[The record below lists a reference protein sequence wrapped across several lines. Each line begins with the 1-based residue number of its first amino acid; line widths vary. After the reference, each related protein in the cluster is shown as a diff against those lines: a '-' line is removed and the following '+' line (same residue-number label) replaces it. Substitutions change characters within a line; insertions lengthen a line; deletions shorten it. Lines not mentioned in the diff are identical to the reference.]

1 MKDSLLS
8 IYRAVAEGRLAQ
20 AEALVRIKALKRQAS
35 DAGQGVV
42 LATPEWFAASA
53 TSAPAQPVDRLFVW
67 GVDPAV
73 VASLKASRGD
83 AQIEAFAPPANVT
96 SIDGIFADAA
106 LQGLAAI
113 QSMLASA
120 RSVRALVIVA
130 DTRDADTGIADEAVA
145 CGFDAMFRTAMEE
158 TPALVARVIRVP
170 ADIGAAELQQI
181 VHDESRA
188 DAPRGAAVRHV
199 RDAGGLRREVLRWRV
214 LGEHVEGQAQSA
226 APVAFREGGCYL
238 ITGGA
243 GGIGLQFVREIL
255 AQCRSARIVLAGRST
270 LAPDARRML
279 DALATPL
286 HRIEYVA
293 LDVTDRS
300 AVDAL
305 VARLREHDRP
315 LRGIVH
321 CAGIIRDGFILRK
334 SPTTF
339 ASVLAPKVAGLAN
352 LDLATR
358 ELPLDFILL
367 CSSFAACWGIV
378 GQVDYAAANA
388 FMDEFAAHR
397 NRLAA
402 RGERHGRTLS
412 VNWPLWQDG
421 GMSMDAAT
429 RERLLDHTGM
439 RPLSTVAAMRAMY
452 RGLALSCARVLV
464 MEGRLPAMRTLL
476 EATNSATDSA
486 TDSAARIASETA
498 RDSATAQVVDATPVG
513 MDDTLR
519 ERALDYLCQQF
530 SQVLKIPAAR
540 LRPQAPLEQYGIDSI
555 LAMKLVT
562 HLETIFGRLPKTL
575 AFEYQTIAQLN
586 DYFCSAHADRLIS
599 LLSPRA
605 VPADTAT
612 APFATIAAAT
622 AARSHVPGKRIGTA
636 RRTSDAIQPQPHA
649 EAQPVASAPRSDADM
664 RGADAAAAM
673 ARIDKPS
680 IDDEPTLGPSLH
692 SESIAIVGISG
703 RYPDAWDLDEY
714 WRNLSQ
720 GVNCIREIPADRWRW
735 QDYYRDPVGG
745 EALAAGLHSSRW
757 GGFIQGADE
766 FDPRFFSITPRDAEQ
781 IDPQERLFLQH
792 AWMAIED
799 AGYTRA
805 ALQACRGGQVGVY
818 AGVMYGEYNRSG
830 SLASIAN
837 RVSYAFNL
845 HGPSMTL
852 DTMCSSSLTAI
863 HLACQDLK
871 LGRTDMALAGGVNL
885 SLHPGKYGML
895 SAGQFISSAGHCQ
908 SFGEGGDGYI
918 PGEGVGVV
926 VLKRLSDAQRDGDA
940 IHAVIRGSALNHGG
954 KTNGYTV
961 PNPQAQ
967 AAVISAALKDA
978 GVDARHISYIEAHG
992 TGTKLGDPIEIAALG
1007 KAFREHTADTGF
1019 CLIGSAK
1026 SNIGHCES
1034 AAGIAGLTKVILQM
1048 RHRQIAPSL
1057 HSQRLNPNIDFGTTP
1072 FEVNQRLRPWNAPVI
1087 DGREA
1092 PLIAGISSFGAGG
1105 GNAHLIVE
1113 AHTGVSRAARDESA
1127 VSTTPCAVLLSART
1141 LPQLRQKAVALKAF
1155 VEADADIDL
1164 HGLACTLQL
1173 GREAME
1179 ERLAMRVGSRAELID
1194 KLAAFLDDDNPEDGA
1209 LADDLY
1215 YAQSRRHRESIAL
1228 FTVDRDLQASV
1239 DGWFVAGKVSR
1250 LLDVWTKGLDLDW
1263 SKLHGAPLPGRMHL
1277 PVYPFARERY
1287 RREESTDAHAAA
1299 TTAQAIHSLVHRN
1312 ASKPGQQRYLSLFRA
1327 DDPRIVGLR
1336 FQGQAIVPRGLQLEA
1351 ARAALADG
1359 LGMLEE
1365 GMLEQ
1370 GRAWAL
1376 RDVRFGAPRAMPAT
1390 IEVEIAVLPPGQGR
1404 RPEPQ
1409 TAAFE
1414 LSAPADGHVFCQGF
1428 VEACADAPAPMP
1440 DIAAR
1445 SRGVSTMF
1453 PDRAA
1458 MIEAQRANGF
1468 ETDALYAIVTAV
1480 QRSADGL
1487 WATFEA
1493 SGPSQTAFADCTI
1506 DPPAVDAA
1514 MLAAQWLGFAHDVP
1528 HLPAGF
1534 AQMRVHR
1541 VRGRPRYAWIRAHA
1555 TPRRDGAPCVDI
1567 SLYTDDGAAC
1577 IEFTALTLLPA
1588 VAAAAADAEP
1598 APERTL
1604 QATPAV
1610 RMLDRRFE
1618 SRASHHDNASH
1629 ADVDVAAASF
1639 AAALHKPGAIAL
1651 EPPALIAAIA
1661 ATTLDKP
1668 SLPLSTQ
1675 GGAYMGHRDGQALG
1689 DGTSS
1694 ASVLMRDRGDGI
1706 FALRLHAPAGALEPA
1721 LIDALRQALAH
1732 AAALPSLKALLIESD
1747 ERIFLRDSQAALDR
1761 EATHSLL
1768 QALAA
1773 FPAPTLA
1780 LLRGQALGAG
1790 FRFACACDGV
1800 IAVDDQDYGF
1810 STPEQGPTLVD
1821 AAQREWLAARFGEPL
1836 ASLLA
1841 IQEQPLSG
1849 RELQA
1854 AGWGAVVVSRSDFD
1868 ATVDAYCASLS
1879 DKSADALRLL
1889 KAHLAS
1895 EFDAGLAADAGV
1907 RNAAAS
1913 IDDAAPQAAD
1923 FDSATAHDA
1932 VALTRDDDN
1941 FLHLRLKADA
1951 STPTDVL
1958 LRQLQQSLRAADGA
1972 AAVVLHSD
1980 FDGFL
1985 PEDASAHDEALRDA
1999 LRELSRLRAPVVAV
2013 LDKSAIDAGL
2023 LLALAC
2029 DAAVYSEDGEYGAI
2043 ALHAHCGHLELLDA
2057 LLARNFG
2064 AWGRTW
2070 ALSGERFSGRALR
2083 QRLPLLQVCA
2093 ADSATEFAR
2102 QLAGRL
2108 HAQPRD
2114 FSGSPPS
2121 LVARL
2126 LRDASHSADPAAV
2139 DASPATAAEAGA
2151 LHLDSTVVHASV
2163 DADGVVLVRL
2173 EDRDARNMFS
2183 DALIAGLQEVF
2194 ERIGASPAYKAVVL
2208 TGYGT
2213 YFSSGGTRDGLKAI
2227 QEGRVRFTDQDV
2239 FHLPMRCP
2247 LPVFAAMQGH
2257 GIGAGWTLGLFCDG
2271 ALFSEESRYLSPYM
2285 NFGFTPGAG
2294 ATAILPARLGF
2305 DLARDSLFTGR
2316 EIDGEAL
2323 ARRNRLLNVLPRER
2337 VVDAAL
2343 ALARSAARHARAD
2356 LVAWKAACVA
2366 RHLDAWK
2373 ALFAREVAMHE
2384 TTLVGH
2390 ADALRRIEQRFAP
2403 SQAEAE
2409 APVDAAPHRASA
2421 VKGADILPV
2430 IRRLL
2435 AEELRADEAEID
2447 AATPFVDLGLDSISS
2462 VTWIGR
2468 INAHFGLAIEA
2479 TKVYRYPNLRSLAR
2493 HIGEHDPTDAQAGQ
2507 SEDAA
2512 IASTAVAPPTN
2523 AQTAKPQR
2531 AISASAASAGSAPPS
2546 IPVSASA
2553 AGVDLGAVRRTLIE
2567 LLAQELRQPSD
2578 SIDADRGFVELGLD
2592 SISGVTWVRAINQR
2606 YDIAIEATRVYTYP
2620 TVEQFARLVRD
2631 TLAQRVAAHTS
2642 ASSGTPQF
2650 AQSAADTAFIAPS
2663 AWPALA
2669 SWRSA
2674 DTVTVVAAPPAS
2686 GMHATE
2692 IAVIGMAGRF
2702 PMAKDVDS
2710 FWDNIASGRN
2720 CVSEIPSSRWDT
2732 RDYYVEGQPG
2742 LGQSNSKWM
2751 GVLEGHDRFDP
2762 LFFGLS
2768 PVEAEAMDPQQRLFL
2783 QCCWHGMENAGY
2795 TAERLSGSRC
2805 GVFAGCAHGDY
2816 NLLSREQQINA
2827 LGFTGGATSI
2837 LAARVSY
2844 FMNLQGPCVSIDTA
2858 CSSSLVAIAS
2868 ACDSLITGAADIA
2881 LAGGVYVMANAD
2893 MFLKTAQAG
2902 MLSPEG
2908 RCYTFDQRANGF
2920 VPGEGVGV
2928 VMLKRLADAER
2939 DGDSILG
2946 VVRGWGV
2953 NQDGRTNGITAPN
2966 AESQQRLIRDVYDR
2980 FGIDPGR
2987 IELVEAHG
2995 TGTKLGDPI
3004 EVDGLKSAFRTA
3016 TDRRQYCAIGSVKT
3030 NIGHCLTAAGV
3041 SGFIKLLLALKHRT
3055 LPPSANFE
3063 TPNEHLDLDASPFF
3077 VNTSARDWA
3086 SPDGAA
3092 RHAAISSF
3100 GFSGTNAHLVLAEHV
3115 PSAARGSAVAVE
3127 PPMLPDAGFIVPL
3140 SARSSEQLLRK
3151 AADLRDVLR
3160 AGSARDPG
3168 YDPAAL
3174 AYSLQCHR
3182 DAMDERLSFVAR
3194 SVQDVIDQLG
3204 VYIDAAGSNRPLPHG
3219 FFAAHVRQG
3228 RESVRLLNEDAGM
3241 AALVVDKC
3249 IAEGN
3254 ALKLCELWVK
3264 GLALDW
3270 RRLHGA
3276 RTPPMVALPP
3286 YPFAEDV
3293 YWIAPDDSVAVAM
3306 PGHAGEKFRHPHPL
3320 LQEQVADLGAQ
3331 GYRQA
3336 AHADNADA
3344 GSARRTERIH
3354 LPTYAFARMHCW
3366 LPSEDKVRAAAAPA
3380 TAAPPF
3386 GQYLHNLDVIAG
3398 LFAELEEDTMSPAEV
3413 AARVKQLA

>member
-8 IYRAVAEGRLAQ
+8 IYRAVADGRLAQ
-20 AEALVRIKALKRQAS
+20 AEALVRIKALKRRMSNA
-35 DAGQGVV
+35 APGVL
-42 LATPEWFAASA
+42 LATPEWVAVSATA
-53 TSAPAQPVDRLFVW
+53 TSAPAQPVDRQPVNRIFVW

-73 VASLKASRGD
+73 AASLKATHED
-83 AQIEAFAPPANVT
+83 ARIEAFAPPENVT
-96 SIDGIFADAA
+96 AADGIFTDVA

-113 QSMLASA
+113 QSMLAA
-120 RSVRALVIVA
+120 AQSVRALVIVA
-130 DTRDADTGIADEAVA
+130 DTTLADTDAVDEETADEAVA

-170 ADIGAAELQQI
+170 ADIGAAELRQL

-199 RDAGGLRREVLRWRV
+199 RAAGGLRREVLRWRV
-214 LGEHVEGQAQSA
+214 LGQHLEGHVQSA
-226 APVAFREGGCYL
+226 APVAFKEGGCYL

-243 GGIGLQFVREIL
+243 GGIGLQFAREIV

-270 LAPDARRML
+270 LAPEARRTL

-293 LDVTDRS
+293 LDVADRS

-305 VARLREHDRP
+305 VAQLREQDQP
-315 LRGIVH
+315 LHGILH

-334 SPTTF
+334 SPSKF

-358 ELPLDFILL
+358 DQPLDFILL

-388 FMDEFAAHR
+388 FMDAFAAHR

-429 RERLLDHTGM
+429 RDRLLDHTGM
-439 RPLSTVAAMRAMY
+439 RPLSTTAAMRAMY
-452 RGLALSCARVLV
+452 DGLALPCERVLV
-464 MEGRLPAMRTLL
+464 MEGELPAMRTLL
-476 EATNSATDSA
+476 EATDSA
-486 TDSAARIASETA
+486 TGSAAGTARETA
-498 RDSATAQVVDATPVG
+498 RDSATAGIADARPVG
-513 MDDTLR
+513 MDDALR
-519 ERALDYLCQQF
+519 EKALDYLCRQF

-586 DYFCSAHADRLIS
+586 DYFCTAHANRLSS

-605 VPADTAT
+605 VPADTVTNPSATTIATTAT
-612 APFATIAAAT
+612 ATT
-622 AARSHVPGKRIGTA
+622 APSSHVPGKRIGTA
-636 RRTSDAIQPQPHA
+636 RRTSAVIQPQPHA
-649 EAQPVASAPRSDADM
+649 EAQPVAFAPRSDADR
-664 RGADAAAAM
+664 RGADADRRGADAGVAM

-680 IDDEPTLGPSLH
+680 IDDEPILSPSAH

-720 GVNCIREIPADRWRW
+720 GVDCIREIPADRWRW
-735 QDYYRDPVGG
+735 QDYYREPAGG
-745 EALAAGLHSSRW
+745 EALAAGQHSSRW

-837 RVSYAFNL
+837 RVSYALNL

-926 VLKRLSDAQRDGDA
+926 VLKRLSDAERDGDA

-1007 KAFREHTADTGF
+1007 KAFGDYTADTGF

-1113 AHTGVSRAARDESA
+1113 AHAGAFRAARDEQA

-1155 VEADADIDL
+1155 VEADAGIDL
-1164 HGLACTLQL
+1164 HGLAYTLQL

-1179 ERLAMRVGSRAELID
+1179 ERLAMHVDSRAELID
-1194 KLAAFLDDDNPEDGA
+1194 RLAVFLADENPEDGA

-1287 RREESTDAHAAA
+1287 RREESTDVHAGAM
-1299 TTAQAIHSLVHRN
+1299 TAQAIHSLVHRN
-1312 ASKPGQQRYLSLFRA
+1312 ASKPGQQRYLSVFRA
-1327 DDPRIVGLR
+1327 DDPRIGGVRIGGHRRLP
-1336 FQGQAIVPRGLQLEA
+1336 QGLQLEA
-1351 ARAALADG
+1351 ARAALVDG
-1359 LGMLEE
+1359 WAALP
-1365 GMLEQ
+1365 Q
-1370 GRAWAL
+1370 GGAWTL
-1376 RDVRFGAPRAMPAT
+1376 RDVRFGAPRTLPASM
-1390 IEVEIAVLPPGQGR
+1390 EVEIAVLPPGQGQ
-1404 RPEPQ
+1404 RPALHH
-1409 TAAFE
+1409 AAFE
-1414 LSAPADGHVFCQGF
+1414 VSADGHVFCQGF
-1428 VEACADAPAPMP
+1428 AEACAEAPMI
-1440 DIAAR
+1440 DIAAL
-1445 SRGVSTMF
+1445 SRGASPLF
-1453 PDRAA
+1453 ADKAAILAAGRAIG
-1458 MIEAQRANGF
+1458 IEV
-1468 ETDALYAIVTAV
+1468 DALYQVAAAI
-1480 QRSADGL
+1480 QRTPEGL
-1487 WATFEA
+1487 WLTFTPA
-1493 SGPSQTAFADCTI
+1493 DPARTAFADCAI
-1506 DPPAVDAA
+1506 DPAIVEAA
-1514 MLAAQWLGFAHDVP
+1514 MLSAQWLRPDHDA
-1528 HLPAGF
+1528 LLMRAGF
-1534 AQMRVHR
+1534 ADMRVHSA
-1541 VRGRPRYAWIRAHA
+1541 RGQPRHAWIRAHGV
-1555 TPRRDGAPCVDI
+1555 PRQDGALCVDI
-1567 SLYTDDGAAC
+1567 ALCADDGAVC
-1577 IEFTALTLLPA
+1577 IEFTALTLRHATAIAAPL
-1588 VAAAAADAEP
+1588 VAP
-1598 APERTL
+1598 APVVEENVPT
-1604 QATPAV
+1604 ATPAI
-1610 RMLDRRFE
+1610 RMPDRLFRGGVP
-1618 SRASHHDNASH
+1618 ASASI
-1629 ADVDVAAASF
+1629 APVAMVAEAASF
-1639 AAALHKPGAIAL
+1639 ATQAPLAKPTAIAL
-1651 EPPALIAAIA
+1651 AAPALAVAEPQPSS
-1661 ATTLDKP
+1661 LDKP
-1668 SLPLSTQ
+1668 SLALSTDVH
-1675 GGAYMGHRDGQALG
+1675 ADDGHRDPGLP
-1689 DGTSS
+1689 
-1694 ASVLMRDRGDGI
+1694 ASVMLHDRGDGM
-1706 FALRLHAPAGALEPA
+1706 FALRLQAPAGRLDAALV
-1721 LIDALRQALAH
+1721 DALLQALAH
-1732 AAALPSLKALLIESD
+1732 ARALPSLKALLIESD
-1747 ERIFLRDSQAALDR
+1747 ERVFLRGDHAARDDD
-1761 EATHSLL
+1761 ATQSLL
-1768 QALAA
+1768 RTLAA
-1773 FPAPTLA
+1773 FPAPTVA
-1780 LLRGQALGAG
+1780 LLSGQALGAG
-1790 FRFACACDGV
+1790 FRLACACD
-1800 IAVDDQDYGF
+1800 AVVAVEDQDYGF
-1810 STPEQGPTLVD
+1810 ATPGENPVVVRASDMAWLV
-1821 AAQREWLAARFGEPL
+1821 ARFGEPL
-1836 ASLLA
+1836 ASQLA
-1841 IQEQPLSG
+1841 ASERPLSG

-1854 AGWGAVVVSRSDFD
+1854 AGWGAIVVSRERFAD
-1868 ATVDAYCASLS
+1868 AADAFLAHLA
-1879 DKSADALRLL
+1879 DKSGSAMRLL
-1889 KAHLAS
+1889 KEHLAR
-1895 EFDAGLAADAGV
+1895 EFDAGLAADAV
-1907 RNAAAS
+1907 AEAADDAGGSIS
-1913 IDDAAPQAAD
+1913 IDD
-1923 FDSATAHDA
+1923 
-1932 VALTRDDDN
+1932 
-1941 FLHLRLKADA
+1941 
-1951 STPTDVL
+1951 L
-1958 LRQLQQSLRAADGA
+1958 LRK
-1972 AAVVLHSD
+1972 
-1980 FDGFL
+1980 L
-1985 PEDASAHDEALRDA
+1985 PRALRD
-1999 LRELSRLRAPVVAV
+1999 SG
-2013 LDKSAIDAGL
+2013 DA
-2023 LLALAC
+2023 
-2029 DAAVYSEDGEYGAI
+2029 DAA
-2043 ALHAHCGHLELLDA
+2043 LPH
-2057 LLARNFG
+2057 
-2064 AWGRTW
+2064 
-2070 ALSGERFSGRALR
+2070 GER
-2083 QRLPLLQVCA
+2083 
-2093 ADSATEFAR
+2093 
-2102 QLAGRL
+2102 
-2108 HAQPRD
+2108 
-2114 FSGSPPS
+2114 
-2121 LVARL
+2121 
-2126 LRDASHSADPAAV
+2126 DANSADVTTEAA
-2139 DASPATAAEAGA
+2139 ATAGELG
-2151 LHLDSTVVHASV
+2151 LSSTVVRASV
-2163 DADGVVLVRL
+2163 DADGVVMVRL

-2194 ERIGASPAYKAVVL
+2194 DRIGASPACKTVVL
-2208 TGYGT
+2208 TGYDT
-2213 YFSSGGTRDGLKAI
+2213 YFSSGGTREGLKAI
-2227 QEGRVRFTDQDV
+2227 QEGKVRFTDLDV
-2239 FHLPMRCP
+2239 FQLPMRCP
-2247 LPVFAAMQGH
+2247 LPVIAAMQGH
-2257 GIGAGWTLGLFCDG
+2257 GIGAGWTLGLFCDSV
-2271 ALFSEESRYLSPYM
+2271 LFSEESRYVSPYM

-2294 ATAILPARLGF
+2294 ATGILPAKLGY

-2316 EIDGEAL
+2316 EIAGEEL
-2323 ARRNRLLNVLPRER
+2323 ARRNPLLTVLPRDR
-2337 VVDAAL
+2337 VVDAAM
-2343 ALARSAARHARAD
+2343 ALARSLARHTRSD
-2356 LVAWKAACVA
+2356 LMAWKAARVSP
-2366 RHLDAWK
+2366 RFEAWQ
-2373 ALFAREVAMHE
+2373 ALFAREVQMHE
-2384 TTLVGH
+2384 ATLVGH
-2390 ADALRRIEQRFAP
+2390 ADALDRIERRFAP
-2403 SQAEAE
+2403 TQHALTQQAAMQQAVADI
-2409 APVDAAPHRASA
+2409 APRRASPA
-2421 VKGADILPV
+2421 VAGGDILAT

-2435 AEELRADEAEID
+2435 AEELRIDESEID
-2447 AATPFVDLGLDSISS
+2447 PRTPFVDLGLDSISS
-2462 VTWIGR
+2462 VAWIRR
-2468 INAHFGLAIEA
+2468 INECFGLAIEA
-2479 TKVYRYPNLRSLAR
+2479 TRVYSYPNLHKLAQHVGEQRSAVATGVGTTSTESAVMR
-2493 HIGEHDPTDAQAGQ
+2493 AEAPP
-2507 SEDAA
+2507 
-2512 IASTAVAPPTN
+2512 IAS
-2523 AQTAKPQR
+2523 
-2531 AISASAASAGSAPPS
+2531 SGAGHAR
-2546 IPVSASA
+2546 
-2553 AGVDLGAVRRTLIE
+2553 VDLGAVRRTLID
-2567 LLAQELRQPSD
+2567 LLAQELRAEPG

-2592 SISGVTWVRAINQR
+2592 SISGVTWVRAINGI
-2606 YDIAIEATRVYTYP
+2606 YGTAIEATRVYTYS
-2620 TVEQFARLVRD
+2620 TVEQFARFVRD
-2631 TLAQRVAAHTS
+2631 TLAQRSVEEAPAASVATAPAVARAGIPV
-2642 ASSGTPQF
+2642 ASLF
-2650 AQSAADTAFIAPS
+2650 D
-2663 AWPALA
+2663 WPVLT
-2669 SWRSA
+2669 SWRKPGDGAPDALSH
-2674 DTVTVVAAPPAS
+2674 AATSPL

-2720 CVSEIPSSRWDT
+2720 CISEIPPSRWDT

-2805 GVFAGCAHGDY
+2805 GVFVGCAHGDY

-2893 MFLKTAQAG
+2893 MFLKTAHAG
-2902 MLSPEG
+2902 MLSPDG

-2966 AESQQRLIRDVYDR
+2966 AESQQRLIRDVHDR

-3004 EVDGLKSAFRTA
+3004 EVDGLKSAFLPA

-3077 VNTSARDWA
+3077 VNTIARDWA

-3092 RHAAISSF
+3092 RHAAISGF

-3115 PSAARGSAVAVE
+3115 PPAARPSAVAVE
-3127 PPMLPDAGFIVPL
+3127 PPMAPDAGFVVPL
-3140 SARSSEQLLRK
+3140 SARTPEQLLRK
-3151 AADLRDVLR
+3151 ALDLRDVLQ
-3160 AGSARDPG
+3160 ADSACDPG

-3174 AYSLQCHR
+3174 VYSLQCHR
-3182 DAMDERLSFVAR
+3182 DAMDERLGFVAR
-3194 SVQDVIDQLG
+3194 SVQDVIDTLG
-3204 VYIDAAGSNRPLPHG
+3204 AYIDAAGTNRPLPHG
-3219 FFAAHVRQG
+3219 VFAAHVRQG

-3249 IAEGN
+3249 IADGN

-3286 YPFAEDV
+3286 YPFAEDA
-3293 YWIAPDDSVAVAM
+3293 YWIAPGDSLPAPM
-3306 PGHAGEKFRHPHPL
+3306 RGHAGEKARHLHPL
-3320 LQEQVADLGAQ
+3320 LQEQVADLGVQ

-3336 AHADNADA
+3336 ARAQNADA
-3344 GSARRTERIH
+3344 DSARRTERIH

-3366 LPSEDKVRAAAAPA
+3366 IPSEDKVRAATGPA
-3380 TAAPPF
+3380 TAAAPPP
-3386 GQYLHNLDVIAG
+3386 GRYLQNLDVIAA
-3398 LFAELEEDTMSPAEV
+3398 LFAELEEDTMSAADV

>member
-1 MKDSLLS
+1 M
-8 IYRAVAEGRLAQ
+8 
-20 AEALVRIKALKRQAS
+20 KRQTSSA
-35 DAGQGVV
+35 AQGVL
-42 LATPEWFAASA
+42 LATPEWVAASA
-53 TSAPAQPVDRLFVW
+53 TSAPAQPVDRIFIW

-73 VASLKASRGD
+73 AASLKATHED
-83 AQIEAFAPPANVT
+83 ARIEAFAAPAHVT
-96 SIDGIFADAA
+96 TADGIFTDAA
-106 LQGLAAI
+106 LQALAAI
-113 QSMLASA
+113 QSMLAGA
-120 RSVRALVIVA
+120 QSVRAQVIVA
-130 DTRDADTGIADEAVA
+130 DTAAVDEEAADEAVA

-170 ADIGAAELQQI
+170 ADIGAAELRQL
-181 VHDESRA
+181 VHDESCT

-214 LGEHVEGQAQSA
+214 LGQHLEGHVQSA
-226 APVAFREGGCYL
+226 APVAFKEGGCYL

-243 GGIGLQFVREIL
+243 GGIGLQFAREIV

-270 LAPDARRML
+270 LTPEARRTL

-293 LDVTDRS
+293 LDVADRS
-300 AVDAL
+300 AVDAF
-305 VARLREHDRP
+305 VAQLREQGQP
-315 LRGIVH
+315 LHGILH
-321 CAGIIRDGFILRK
+321 CAGILRDGFILRK
-334 SPTTF
+334 SPSTF

-358 ELPLDFILL
+358 DQPLDFILL

-388 FMDEFAAHR
+388 FMDAFAARR

-421 GMSMDAAT
+421 GMGMDAAT

-439 RPLSTVAAMRAMY
+439 RPLSTVGAMRAMY
-452 RGLALSCARVLV
+452 GGLALDCERLLV
-464 MEGRLPAMRTLL
+464 MEGELPAMRALL
-476 EATNSATDSA
+476 EATDSA
-486 TDSAARIASETA
+486 TVSATGSAAGTARETA
-498 RDSATAQVVDATPVG
+498 RDSATARVADATPVG
-513 MDDTLR
+513 MDDALR
-519 ERALDYLCQQF
+519 EKALDYLCRQF

-586 DYFCSAHADRLIS
+586 DYFCTAHADRLIS

-605 VPADTAT
+605 VPADTTTVPSAT
-612 APFATIAAAT
+612 TIATTAAATT
-622 AARSHVPGKRIGTA
+622 AARSQVPGKRIGTA
-636 RRTSDAIQPQPHA
+636 RRTFDALQPQPHA
-649 EAQPVASAPRSDADM
+649 EAQPVASAPRSDADL
-664 RGADAAAAM
+664 RGADAAVAM

-680 IDDEPTLGPSLH
+680 IDDQPFLSPSFH

-720 GVNCIREIPADRWRW
+720 GVDCIREIPADRWRW
-735 QDYYRDPVGG
+735 QDYYRDPIGG
-745 EALAAGLHSSRW
+745 EALAAGQHSSRW

-885 SLHPGKYGML
+885 SLHPGKYAML

-926 VLKRLSDAQRDGDA
+926 VLKRLSDAERDGDA

-967 AAVISAALKDA
+967 AAVIADALKDA

-1113 AHTGVSRAARDESA
+1113 AHAGTSRAARDEQA

-1155 VEADADIDL
+1155 VEADASIDL
-1164 HGLACTLQL
+1164 HGLAYTLQL

-1179 ERLAMRVGSRAELID
+1179 ERLAMRVDSRAELID
-1194 KLAAFLDDDNPEDGA
+1194 KLAVFLADENPEDGA

-1239 DGWFVAGKVSR
+1239 DGWFVSGKVSR

-1287 RREESTDAHAAA
+1287 RREESTDAHAGAI
-1299 TTAQAIHSLVHRN
+1299 TAQAIHSLVHRN
-1312 ASKPGQQRYLSLFRA
+1312 ASKPGQQRYLSSFRA
-1327 DDPRIVGLR
+1327 DDPRIMGLR
-1336 FQGQAIVPRGLQLEA
+1336 FQGHAILPRGLQLEA

-1359 LGMLEE
+1359 LGMLAE

-1370 GRAWAL
+1370 GKAWAF
-1376 RDVRFGAPRAMPAT
+1376 RDVRFGAPRAMPVA
-1390 IEVEIAVLPPGQGR
+1390 IELEIAVLPPGQGR

-1409 TAAFE
+1409 AAAFE

-1428 VEACADAPAPMP
+1428 VEACADAPTPKL
-1440 DIAAR
+1440 DISTL
-1445 SRGVSTMF
+1445 SRGASTLF
-1453 PDRAA
+1453 VDRTA
-1458 MIEAQRANGF
+1458 MIEAQRAIGL
-1468 ETDALYAIVTAV
+1468 ETDPLYASVAAV
-1480 QRSADGL
+1480 QRGADGL
-1487 WATFEA
+1487 WLTFDA
-1493 SGPSQTAFADCTI
+1493 SDPSQTAFADCAI
-1506 DPPAVDAA
+1506 DPSAVDAA
-1514 MLAAQWLGFAHDVP
+1514 MLAAQWLVPTHDVL

-1534 AQMRVHR
+1534 AEMRVHPA
-1541 VRGRPRYAWIRAHA
+1541 RGRARYAWIRAHA
-1555 TPRRDGAPCVDI
+1555 ATRRDDAPCVDI
-1567 SLYTDDGAAC
+1567 SLCTDDGAVC
-1577 IEFTALTLLPA
+1577 IAFTALTLLPA
-1588 VAAAAADAEP
+1588 VAAAATHMELAAPLAAAAAPTAER
-1598 APERTL
+1598 AP

-1610 RMLDRRFE
+1610 RLLDRRFE
-1618 SRASHHDNASH
+1618 SRASHHNHASNTY
-1629 ADVDVAAASF
+1629 VDTATASF
-1639 AAALHKPGAIAL
+1639 AATLQKPGAIAL
-1651 EPPALIAAIA
+1651 ESPALIAAIA

-1675 GGAYMGHRDGQALG
+1675 GDAEGGHRDGQALDEG
-1689 DGTSS
+1689 ASS
-1694 ASVLMRDRGDGI
+1694 ASVVLRDRGDGI
-1706 FALRLHAPAGALEPA
+1706 FALRLHAPVGALNPA
-1721 LIDALRQALAH
+1721 LVDALQQALAH
-1732 AAALPSLKALLIESD
+1732 AAVLPSLKALLIESD
-1747 ERIFLRDSQAALDR
+1747 ERVFLRDGQAALDR
-1761 EATHSLL
+1761 EDTHSLL
-1768 QALAA
+1768 RALAA
-1773 FPAPTLA
+1773 FPAPTMA
-1780 LLRGQALGAG
+1780 LLSGQALGAG
-1790 FRFACACDGV
+1790 FRLACACDGV

-1810 STPEQGPTLVD
+1810 ATPEEGPTLAA

-1841 IQEQPLSG
+1841 IHERPLSG

-1868 ATVDAYCASLS
+1868 AAVDAYCAHLS

-1889 KAHLAS
+1889 KEHLVR
-1895 EFDAGLAADAGV
+1895 EFETGF
-1907 RNAAAS
+1907 AAA
-1913 IDDAAPQAAD
+1913 
-1923 FDSATAHDA
+1923 TA
-1932 VALTRDDDN
+1932 
-1941 FLHLRLKADA
+1941 
-1951 STPTDVL
+1951 
-1958 LRQLQQSLRAADGA
+1958 
-1972 AAVVLHSD
+1972 
-1980 FDGFL
+1980 
-1985 PEDASAHDEALRDA
+1985 ASA
-1999 LRELSRLRAPVVAV
+1999 
-2013 LDKSAIDAGL
+2013 AG
-2023 LLALAC
+2023 
-2029 DAAVYSEDGEYGAI
+2029 
-2043 ALHAHCGHLELLDA
+2043 DA
-2057 LLARNFG
+2057 LLQ
-2064 AWGRTW
+2064 
-2070 ALSGERFSGRALR
+2070 S
-2083 QRLPLLQVCA
+2083 LP
-2093 ADSATEFAR
+2093 E
-2102 QLAGRL
+2102 LAGSGSA
-2108 HAQPRD
+2108 AQP
-2114 FSGSPPS
+2114 
-2121 LVARL
+2121 
-2126 LRDASHSADPAAV
+2126 ADIG
-2139 DASPATAAEAGA
+2139 EAGA
-2151 LHLDSTVVHASV
+2151 LTLASSVVHASV
-2163 DADGVVLVRL
+2163 DAEGVVLVRL

-2194 ERIGASPAYKAVVL
+2194 DRIGASSAYKAVVL
-2208 TGYGT
+2208 TGYDT

-2227 QEGRVRFTDQDV
+2227 QEGKVRFTDQDV
-2239 FHLPMRCP
+2239 FQLPMRCP
-2247 LPVFAAMQGH
+2247 LPVIAAMQGH
-2257 GIGAGWTLGLFCDG
+2257 GIGAGWTLGLFCDSV
-2271 ALFSEESRYLSPYM
+2271 LFSEESRYVSPYM

-2294 ATAILPARLGF
+2294 ATGILPARLGF

-2316 EIDGEAL
+2316 EITGAEL
-2323 ARRNRLLNVLPRER
+2323 ARRNPLLTVLPRDR
-2337 VVDAAL
+2337 VLDEAL
-2343 ALARSAARHARAD
+2343 ALARSVARHARAD
-2356 LVAWKAACVA
+2356 LVAWKAARIA
-2366 RHLDAWK
+2366 PQFDAWQ

-2384 TTLVGH
+2384 TTLVGQ

-2403 SQAEAE
+2403 SQAEVAVPEVE
-2409 APVDAAPHRASA
+2409 ASVDAAPRRAPA
-2421 VKGADILPV
+2421 AAGGDILPI

-2435 AEELRADEAEID
+2435 AEELRANEAEIE
-2447 AATPFVDLGLDSISS
+2447 ALTPFVDLGLDSISS

-2479 TKVYRYPNLRSLAR
+2479 TKVYSYPNLRALAR
-2493 HIGEHDPTDAQAGQ
+2493 HIGEQGSTAQSGQ
-2507 SEDAA
+2507 TADTA
-2512 IASTAVAPPTN
+2512 IDIAAVAPPTT

-2531 AISASAASAGSAPPS
+2531 AILASAASAASVS
-2546 IPVSASA
+2546 SSMPVSASA
-2553 AGVDLGAVRRTLIE
+2553 AGIDLGAVRRTLID
-2567 LLAQELRQPSD
+2567 LLAQELRQTSD
-2578 SIDADRGFVELGLD
+2578 SIDADRSFVELGLD

-2606 YDIAIEATRVYTYP
+2606 YDTAIEATRVYTSP
-2620 TVEQFARLVRD
+2620 TVEQFARFVRD
-2631 TLAQRVAAHTS
+2631 TLVDRAAADAPAAAAVPHAS
-2642 ASSGTPQF
+2642 ASSGTPQ
-2650 AQSAADTAFIAPS
+2650 SAADTESIESIAPS

-2674 DTVTVVAAPPAS
+2674 DAVAASPPAAAAF

-2720 CVSEIPSSRWDT
+2720 CISEIPPSRWDT

-2768 PVEAEAMDPQQRLFL
+2768 PVEAEAMDPQQRIFL
-2783 QCCWHGMENAGY
+2783 QSCWHGMENAGY

-2805 GVFAGCAHGDY
+2805 GVFVGCAYTDY
-2816 NLLSREQQINA
+2816 NLLSRELQINA
-2827 LGFTGGATSI
+2827 LGFTGVAASI

-2844 FMNLQGPCVSIDTA
+2844 FMNLQGPCVSFDTA

-2868 ACDSLITGAADIA
+2868 ACDSLITGASDIA

-2893 MFLKTAQAG
+2893 MFLKTAHAG
-2902 MLSPEG
+2902 MLSPDG

-2939 DGDSILG
+2939 DGDNILG

-2987 IELVEAHG
+2987 IELIEAHG

-3004 EVDGLKSAFRTA
+3004 EIDGLKSAFMPA

-3077 VNTSARDWA
+3077 VNTIARDWA

-3115 PSAARGSAVAVE
+3115 PPAARPSAAAVE
-3127 PPMLPDAGFIVPL
+3127 SPMAPDAGFVVPL
-3140 SARSSEQLLRK
+3140 SARTPEQLLRK
-3151 AADLRDVLR
+3151 AQDLRNALQ
-3160 AGSARDPG
+3160 AGSAGDPG
-3168 YDPAAL
+3168 CDPAAL
-3174 AYSLQCHR
+3174 VYSLQCHR
-3182 DAMDERLSFVAR
+3182 DAMDERLAFVAH
-3194 SVQDVIDQLG
+3194 SVQDVIDTLG
-3204 VYIDAAGSNRPLPHG
+3204 VYIDAAGTNRPLPHG
-3219 FFAAHVRQG
+3219 VFAAHVRQG

-3241 AALVVDKC
+3241 AATVVDKC
-3249 IAEGN
+3249 IADGN

-3270 RRLHGA
+3270 RRLHGP
-3276 RTPPMVALPP
+3276 RSTPMVALPP
-3286 YPFAEDV
+3286 YPFAEDA
-3293 YWIAPDDSVAVAM
+3293 YWIVPGDSLAVPM
-3306 PGHAGEKFRHPHPL
+3306 PRHVGEKARHLHPL

-3336 AHADNADA
+3336 AHAQNADA
-3344 GSARRTERIH
+3344 DSARRTERIH

-3366 LPSEDKVRAAAAPA
+3366 LPSVNEVRATNGPA
-3380 TAAPPF
+3380 TAAAPPL
-3386 GQYLHNLDVIAG
+3386 GQYLHNLDIIAG
-3398 LFAELEEDTMSPAEV
+3398 LFAELEEDTMSAAEV
-3413 AARVKQLA
+3413 TARVKQLA